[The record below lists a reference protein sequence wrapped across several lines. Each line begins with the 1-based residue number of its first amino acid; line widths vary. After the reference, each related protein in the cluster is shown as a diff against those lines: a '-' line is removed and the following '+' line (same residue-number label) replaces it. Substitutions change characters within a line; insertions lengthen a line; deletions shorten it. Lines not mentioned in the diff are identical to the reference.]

1 LLGLRGPRAVRRAE
15 RSGEVLGA
23 MMSLRMPLQMP
34 PQMPIPLSRG
44 WSTLEV
50 LVGLALGFLIL
61 TPLAQLASSQ
71 WAGQRQLAADLKLQQ
86 SLRTV
91 SDAVAR
97 DLRRAGSWGAAE
109 SARPGLNNPYAILE
123 LTDGSG
129 GSGLA
134 DMVRYAYAHPKRAED
149 SQLSDDE
156 QMGWRL
162 RNGVIESQLGLGTWQ
177 ALSDP
182 QRVRITRF
190 KLSLQTQRMPL
201 PCALACA
208 TPAAPDSPCPAV
220 QMMRTVWIELAGQ
233 LNAANVS
240 SAINDPGVQ
249 RSLKTAV
256 QLRNDSWSG
265 SCRD

>member
-1 LLGLRGPRAVRRAE
+1 MKPRR
-15 RSGEVLGA
+15 LHTA
-23 MMSLRMPLQMP
+23 MPN
-34 PQMPIPLSRG
+34 RG

-61 TPLAQLASSQ
+61 TPLAQVASAQ
-71 WAGQRQLAADLKLQQ
+71 WSGQRQLAADLKLQQ

-91 SDAVAR
+91 ADALAR

-109 SARPGLNNPYAILE
+109 SARPGVNNPYAILE
-123 LTDGSG
+123 VTDGSDLG
-129 GSGLA
+129 
-134 DMVRYAYAHPKRAED
+134 DRVRYAYAHPKRAED

-190 KLSLQTQRMPL
+190 KLILQTQRLPL

-208 TPAAPDSPCPAV
+208 TPASPDAPCPAV
-220 QMMRTVWIELAGQ
+220 QLMRTVWIDLVGQ
-233 LNAANVS
+233 VPDASDASDALKALNVS
-240 SAINDPGVQ
+240 SAVNGLTNQRAQ

-256 QLRNDSWSG
+256 QLRNDAWSG